1 MSDRRWMVAAAA
13 AVGLG
18 LAAIPFIGTRA
29 EQPTG
34 AGASASAGKAGAT
47 GASAVCDGKA
57 KKAPDFE
64 MADYTGKKV
73 RLADYKGKVVFVNFW
88 ATWCG
93 PCKYEIPMFVDLQQ
107 RYGAQGLSFLGISVD
122 DPVEELKPFVD
133 QYKMNYPV
141 LVGLGR
147 EEVQEAYGPMVGI
160 PVTVVVGRDGN
171 LCTRY
176 FGLRAEGSLR
186 SRHQGAA
193 LGWRPRT
200 LPAAGRDQSRT
211 VP

>member
-29 EQPTG
+29 EQTAG
-34 AGASASAGKAGAT
+34 AGASAAAGKAGAT
-47 GASAVCDGKA
+47 GTPAVCDAKAA

-64 MADYTGKKV
+64 LSDYTGKKV
-73 RLADYKGKVVFVNFW
+73 WLADYKGKVVFVNFW

-107 RYGAQGLSFLGISVD
+107 RYGAQGLNFLGISVD
-122 DPVEELKPFVD
+122 DPVEDLKPFAD

-171 LCTRY
+171 VCTRY
-176 FGLRAEGSLR
+176 FGLRPKDRFEADIK
-186 SRHQGAA
+186 A
-193 LGWRPRT
+193 L
-200 LPAAGRDQSRT
+200 L
-211 VP
+211 

>member
-29 EQPTG
+29 EEPVV
-34 AGASASAGKAGAT
+34 AGGTAAPG
-47 GASAVCDGKA
+47 GASAVCDGKT
-57 KKAPDFE
+57 KRAPDFE
-64 MADYTGKKV
+64 LADHTGKKV

-93 PCKYEIPMFVDLQQ
+93 PCKYEIPVFVDLQQ
-107 RYGAQGLSFLGISVD
+107 KYGPQGLAFLGISVD

-160 PVTVVVGRDGN
+160 PVTVVIG
-171 LCTRY
+171 RY
-176 FGLRAEGSLR
+176 FGLRSKDRFEADIK
-186 SRHQGAA
+186 A
-193 LGWRPRT
+193 L
-200 LPAAGRDQSRT
+200 L
-211 VP
+211 

>member
-29 EQPTG
+29 EEPSG
-34 AGASASAGKAGAT
+34 PRASAGQAP
-47 GASAVCDGKA
+47 ASSPVCEAKV

-64 MADYTGKKV
+64 LPDYTGKKV

-107 RYGAQGLSFLGISVD
+107 RYGAKGLAFLGISVD

-133 QYKMNYPV
+133 QYKINYPV

-147 EEVQEAYGPMVGI
+147 EEVQEAFGPMVGI
-160 PVTVVVGRDGN
+160 PVTVVIGRDGN

-176 FGLRAEGSLR
+176 FGLRPKDRFESDIK
-186 SRHQGAA
+186 A
-193 LGWRPRT
+193 L
-200 LPAAGRDQSRT
+200 L
-211 VP
+211 

>member
-29 EQPTG
+29 EQTAG
-34 AGASASAGKAGAT
+34 AGASAGKPAT
-47 GASAVCDGKA
+47 GASAVCDPKA
-57 KKAPDFE
+57 KKKAPDFE
-64 MADYTGKKV
+64 LSDYMGKKV

-133 QYKMNYPV
+133 QYKINYPV

-147 EEVQEAYGPMVGI
+147 EEVQEAYGPMIGI
-160 PVTVVVGRDGN
+160 PVTVVIGRDGDV
-171 LCTRY
+171 CTRY
-176 FGLRAEGSLR
+176 FGLRPKDRFEADIKSL
-186 SRHQGAA
+186 
-193 LGWRPRT
+193 L
-200 LPAAGRDQSRT
+200 
-211 VP
+211 

>member
-18 LAAIPFIGTRA
+18 LAAIPFMGTRA
-29 EQPTG
+29 EEPAAP
-34 AGASASAGKAGAT
+34 AGQAVAAAPAN
-47 GASAVCDGKA
+47 AVCDGKG
-57 KKAPDFE
+57 KRAPDFTLK
-64 MADYTGKKV
+64 DYTGKTV

-107 RYGAQGLSFLGISVD
+107 RYGAQGLAFLGISVD

-147 EEVQEAYGPMVGI
+147 EEVQEAYGPMLGI
-160 PVTVVVGRDGN
+160 PVTVVIGRDGN
-171 LCTRY
+171 ICTRY
-176 FGLRAEGSLR
+176 FGLRSKER
-186 SRHQGAA
+186 FETDIKA
-193 LGWRPRT
+193 L
-200 LPAAGRDQSRT
+200 L
-211 VP
+211 

>member
-1 MSDRRWMVAAAA
+1 MVAAAA

-29 EQPTG
+29 EQP
-34 AGASASAGKAGAT
+34 AGAPVASAGKA
-47 GASAVCDGKA
+47 SEVCDPKQA

-64 MADYTGKKV
+64 LPDFKGKKV

-107 RYGAQGLSFLGISVD
+107 KYGAQGLNFLGISVD
-122 DPVEELKPFVD
+122 DPAEALEPFVTEH
-133 QYKMNYPV
+133 KMNYPV

-147 EEVQEAYGPMVGI
+147 EEVQDAYGPMLGI
-160 PVTVVVGRDGN
+160 PVTVVIGRDGN
-171 LCTRY
+171 VCTRH
-176 FGLRAEGSLR
+176 FGLRSKDRFEADIK
-186 SRHQGAA
+186 A
-193 LGWRPRT
+193 L
-200 LPAAGRDQSRT
+200 L
-211 VP
+211 

>member
-18 LAAIPFIGTRA
+18 LAAIPFIATRA
-29 EQPTG
+29 EEPG
-34 AGASASAGKAGAT
+34 GASTSAGKAGLT

-64 MADYTGKKV
+64 LSDYAGKKV

-93 PCKYEIPMFVDLQQ
+93 PCKYEIPVFVDLQQ
-107 RYGAQGLSFLGISVD
+107 RFGPQGLAFLGISVD

-133 QYKMNYPV
+133 QYKINYPV
-141 LVGLGR
+141 LVGLGH

-160 PVTVVVGRDGN
+160 PVTVVIGRDGN
-171 LCTRY
+171 VCTRY
-176 FGLRAEGSLR
+176 FGLRSKDRFEADIK
-186 SRHQGAA
+186 A
-193 LGWRPRT
+193 L
-200 LPAAGRDQSRT
+200 L
-211 VP
+211 

>member
-1 MSDRRWMVAAAA
+1 MVAAAA

-18 LAAIPFIGTRA
+18 LAAIPFIGTGA
-29 EQPTG
+29 EQP
-34 AGASASAGKAGAT
+34 AGAAASAGKAGAA
-47 GASAVCDGKA
+47 GGSAVCDAKGKDGNA

-64 MADYTGKKV
+64 LSDYMGKKV
-73 RLADYKGKVVFVNFW
+73 RLADYKGKVIFVNFW

-147 EEVQEAYGPMVGI
+147 EEVQEAYGPMLGI

-176 FGLRAEGSLR
+176 FGLRPKDRFEADIK
-186 SRHQGAA
+186 A
-193 LGWRPRT
+193 L
-200 LPAAGRDQSRT
+200 L
-211 VP
+211 

>member
-18 LAAIPFIGTRA
+18 LAALPFIGTRA
-29 EQPTG
+29 EEPVG
-34 AGASASAGKAGAT
+34 AGATSGQAAVAG
-47 GASAVCDGKA
+47 GASDVCDGKV

-64 MADYTGKKV
+64 LADHTGKKV
-73 RLADYKGKVVFVNFW
+73 KLADYKGKVIFVNFW

-93 PCKYEIPMFVDLQQ
+93 PCKYEIPVFVDLQQ
-107 RYGAQGLSFLGISVD
+107 RYGPRGLAFLGISVD

-147 EEVQEAYGPMVGI
+147 EDVQEAYGPMVGI
-160 PVTVVVGRDGN
+160 PVTVVIGRDGN
-171 LCTRY
+171 VCTRY
-176 FGLRAEGSLR
+176 FGLRSKDRFEADIK
-186 SRHQGAA
+186 A
-193 LGWRPRT
+193 L
-200 LPAAGRDQSRT
+200 L
-211 VP
+211 

>member
-1 MSDRRWMVAAAA
+1 MSDRRWMLAAAA

-18 LAAIPFIGTRA
+18 LAAIPFMGTRA
-29 EQPTG
+29 EQQDGDG
-34 AGASASAGKAGAT
+34 AAVASAGKT
-47 GASAVCDGKA
+47 SEVCDAKV

-64 MADYTGKKV
+64 LPDYTGKTV

-107 RYGAQGLSFLGISVD
+107 KYGAQGLAFLGISVD
-122 DPVEELKPFVD
+122 DEASALKPFVD

-147 EEVQEAYGPMVGI
+147 EQVQEAYGPMLGI
-160 PVTVVVGRDGN
+160 PVTVVIGRDGN
-171 LCTRY
+171 MCTRY
-176 FGLRAEGSLR
+176 FGLRPKDRFEADIK
-186 SRHQGAA
+186 A
-193 LGWRPRT
+193 L
-200 LPAAGRDQSRT
+200 L
-211 VP
+211 

>member
-1 MSDRRWMVAAAA
+1 MSDRRWLVAAAA

-29 EQPTG
+29 EQPAG
-34 AGASASAGKAGAT
+34 AGSGEVVARAASE
-47 GASAVCDGKA
+47 VCEA
-57 KKAPDFE
+57 RTKKAPDFE
-64 MADYTGKKV
+64 LSDYTGKKV

-107 RYGAQGLSFLGISVD
+107 RYGAQGLNFLGISVD
-122 DPVEELKPFVD
+122 DPVDELKPFVD

-147 EEVQEAYGPMVGI
+147 EDVQDAYGPMVGI

-171 LCTRY
+171 VCTRY
-176 FGLRAEGSLR
+176 FGLRSKDRFEADIK
-186 SRHQGAA
+186 A
-193 LGWRPRT
+193 L
-200 LPAAGRDQSRT
+200 L
-211 VP
+211 

>member
-18 LAAIPFIGTRA
+18 LAAIPFMGTRA
-29 EQPTG
+29 EQPAG
-34 AGASASAGKAGAT
+34 SGASASAGKAGAT
-47 GASAVCDGKA
+47 GAAAVCDGKA

-64 MADYTGKKV
+64 LADYAGKKV

-107 RYGAQGLSFLGISVD
+107 RYGAQGLNFLGISVD

-147 EEVQEAYGPMVGI
+147 EEVQEAYGPMIGI
-160 PVTVVVGRDGN
+160 PVTVVIGRDGN
-171 LCTRY
+171 VCTRY
-176 FGLRAEGSLR
+176 FGLRSKDRFEADIK
-186 SRHQGAA
+186 A
-193 LGWRPRT
+193 L
-200 LPAAGRDQSRT
+200 L
-211 VP
+211 

>member
-1 MSDRRWMVAAAA
+1 MDGGGGGRGGPGPGGDSLHRHPGRGADRR
-13 AVGLG
+13 
-18 LAAIPFIGTRA
+18 R
-29 EQPTG
+29 
-34 AGASASAGKAGAT
+34 ASASAGKAGAT

-64 MADYTGKKV
+64 LSDYTGKKV

-107 RYGAQGLSFLGISVD
+107 RYGAQGLAFLGISVD

-147 EEVQEAYGPMVGI
+147 EDVQDAYGPMVGI

-171 LCTRY
+171 RLHPLFRP
-176 FGLRAEGSLR
+176 APEGSLR
-186 SRHQGAA
+186 SRHQGACCRVGA
-193 LGWRPRT
+193 VPQRARP
-200 LPAAGRDQSRT
+200 
-211 VP
+211 

>member
-1 MSDRRWMVAAAA
+1 MSNRKWMLAAAA

-29 EQPTG
+29 GEPQQELG
-34 AGASASAGKAGAT
+34 AQSGQTAGAT
-47 GASAVCDGKA
+47 AKASPVCDGKA
-57 KKAPDFE
+57 KKAPDFTLK
-64 MADYTGKKV
+64 DYTGKPV
-73 RLADYKGKVVFVNFW
+73 HMADYKGKVVLVNFW

-107 RYGAQGLSFLGISVD
+107 RYGAQGLNFLGISVD

-171 LCTRY
+171 VCTRY
-176 FGLRAEGSLR
+176 FGLRPKDRFEADIK
-186 SRHQGAA
+186 A
-193 LGWRPRT
+193 L
-200 LPAAGRDQSRT
+200 L
-211 VP
+211 

>member
-29 EQPTG
+29 EQPTDG
-34 AGASASAGKAGAT
+34 GASASAGKAGAT
-47 GASAVCDGKA
+47 GASAVCDPKT

-64 MADYTGKKV
+64 LSDYTGKKV
-73 RLADYKGKVVFVNFW
+73 RLADYQGKVIFVNFW

-107 RYGAQGLSFLGISVD
+107 RYGAQGLAFLGISVD

-133 QYKMNYPV
+133 QYKINYPV
-141 LVGLGR
+141 LVGR
-147 EEVQEAYGPMVGI
+147 
-160 PVTVVVGRDGN
+160 
-171 LCTRY
+171 
-176 FGLRAEGSLR
+176 
-186 SRHQGAA
+186 
-193 LGWRPRT
+193 RPK
-200 LPAAGRDQSRT
+200 
-211 VP
+211 

>member
-29 EQPTG
+29 EEPAAPA
-34 AGASASAGKAGAT
+34 AGAGKAGAT
-47 GASAVCDGKA
+47 GAPAVCDGKA

-64 MADYTGKKV
+64 LSGLHGKKV
-73 RLADYKGKVVFVNFW
+73 RLADYKGKVVLVNFW

-93 PCKYEIPMFVDLQQ
+93 PCKDEIPMFVDLQQ
-107 RYGAQGLSFLGISVD
+107 RYGARASRSSASRSTIRL
-122 DPVEELKPFVD
+122 EELKPFVD

-147 EEVQEAYGPMVGI
+147 EDVQDAYGPMFGI
-160 PVTVVVGRDGN
+160 PVTVVDRPRRQH
-171 LCTRY
+171 LHAL
-176 FGLRAEGSLR
+176 LRPALQGALR
-186 SRHQGAA
+186 SRHQGLAVS
-193 LGWRPRT
+193 GGRRT
-200 LPAAGRDQSRT
+200 PGVTITGTGA
-211 VP
+211 